1 MTIKLIYSII
11 SLILVIVSP
20 IFFFVYEKKINKVS
34 FKFWDIL
41 IGIVIEFIC
50 KHVLVNFTISLFSNL
65 ITNTTTYVI
74 VYVLLTALSMVVGL
88 LLIDKLYYHDD
99 LNKDNALA
107 MTLGMSI
114 ADILN
119 TTLMAAIS
127 NLLYISQMNSGTL
140 YENLIKSVSSDTA
153 NSVIETYTNLPND
166 YFIYVGIITLAML
179 ASNYL
184 VMVLFVSTNRKT
196 LKIVLPFMIE
206 LLFTTVYY
214 FTDPTK
220 IVYANIILIVFT
232 LIQFVF
238 GRLNLK
244 NYG

>member
-20 IFFFVYEKKINKVS
+20 IFFFVYEKKLNKVS
-34 FKFWDIL
+34 FKFWDVL
-41 IGIVIEFIC
+41 IGIVVEFIC
-50 KHVLVNFTISLFSNL
+50 KHVLVNFVISLFSTL
-65 ITNTTTYVI
+65 ITNTTVYVI

-88 LLIDKLYYHDD
+88 LLINKLYYHDK
-99 LNKDNALA
+99 LNKDNALGI
-107 MTLGMSI
+107 TLGMGV

-119 TTLMAAIS
+119 TTLMAALS
-127 NLLYISQMNSGTL
+127 NLLYISQMNNGTL

-153 NSVIETYTNLPND
+153 NNVINMYTNLPNG

-179 ASNYL
+179 ISNYL
-184 VMVLFVSTNRKT
+184 VMVLFVTTNRKSF
-196 LKIVLPFMIE
+196 KIVLPFMMEVI
-206 LLFTTVYY
+206 FTTVYY

-220 IVYANIILIVFT
+220 IVYANIILIVFA
-232 LIQFVF
+232 LIQYIF